1 LKGTLFVFKTTQY
14 KYQAHQAR
22 LIIMFLIC
30 LLLIG
35 LIAVANIAASES
47 LTAEQ
52 AEFIPVPVRDNYTES
67 LRKRYLKQ

>member
-1 LKGTLFVFKTTQY
+1 V
-14 KYQAHQAR
+14 
-22 LIIMFLIC
+22 FLIC

-35 LIAVANIAASES
+35 LIVVATIAASES
-47 LTAEQ
+47 STVEQ